1 MAAPPLRLPTNQP
14 LGINP
19 HDTDVRHLWS
29 SAYDHSLGHQN
40 GDSQQQLYARCL
52 GYLLRDAVDE
62 TSRDYVAAKIIRCKR
77 CIQKLNDLPK
87 FYIDHIFRLCELG
100 IANRFH
106 FNADLSRVIA
116 VPQNRAGCLR
126 NHFTSVVIPLKHP
139 KNRSTPPQS
148 NPYRKTIQPQTKRSV
163 PIIPPETAK
172 RPNIPRGSM
181 ARRLPVHGHRE
192 IRHQL
197 HCDFTYGCARRPP
210 RVRLQ
215 DREHAPG
222 THPPS
227 VHQQRFQLRGLSFR
241 LYRCLAGA
249 RRAPDS

>member
-62 TSRDYVAAKIIRCKR
+62 TSRDYVAAKIILCKR

-106 FNADLSRVIA
+106 FIADLSRVIA
-116 VPQNRAGCLR
+116 VPQNKGGMPAQS
-126 NHFTSVVIPLKHP
+126 FHP
-139 KNRSTPPQS
+139 SR
-148 NPYRKTIQPQTKRSV
+148 V
-163 PIIPPETAK
+163 PFEASK
-172 RPNIPRGSM
+172 
-181 ARRLPVHGHRE
+181 
-192 IRHQL
+192 
-197 HCDFTYGCARRPP
+197 
-210 RVRLQ
+210 
-215 DREHAPG
+215 
-222 THPPS
+222 
-227 VHQQRFQLRGLSFR
+227 
-241 LYRCLAGA
+241 
-249 RRAPDS
+249 